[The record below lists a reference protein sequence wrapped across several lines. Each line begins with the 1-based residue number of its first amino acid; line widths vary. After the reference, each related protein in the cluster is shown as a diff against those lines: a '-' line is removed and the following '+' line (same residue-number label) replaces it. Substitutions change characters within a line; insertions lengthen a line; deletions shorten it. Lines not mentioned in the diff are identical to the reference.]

1 MAHIV
6 EFSIKGLSGR
16 EEEIKL
22 SLNRDI
28 NVFFGFNGSGK
39 TSLLKILH
47 SAMSN
52 DASIL
57 RDVPFSE
64 AKVVI
69 YSINENKNFEY
80 KIKKEKN
87 IAGSK
92 KTRRNISA
100 ARARRFSEIEKSRLA
115 NVDPA
120 AYAGYLNFIYSDEQ
134 LKWSV
139 SPATDTTRWRH
150 KYLPI
155 SRLYVGSVTS
165 KRESSSNISE
175 DQLDARFSD
184 ILQQVWIQYSFDVNA
199 RVREAQEEGLANILR
214 ELLLPAK
221 KMKKGSENIS
231 PDLALTRVKRFLARQ
246 EKQVPLDEDGFLL
259 RYKSEL
265 GVRNIVG
272 DIDRVEKNIEQAMFP
287 IERLNTLIHQLFGFG
302 KKVIL
307 SGREIEIQLQDGTRI
322 SPQQL
327 SSGEKHLLKL
337 LIEVVS
343 VEESSIII
351 DEPELSMH
359 IDWQKTLLQN
369 MNTLN
374 PGAQLIVATHSPEV
388 MGEIDDSK
396 IFRI

>member
-6 EFSIKGLSGR
+6 EFSVKGLSGR
-16 EEEIKL
+16 EKEIKL

-57 RDVPFSE
+57 RDVPFTE

-69 YSINENKNFEY
+69 YSISADKNFEY
-80 KIKKEKN
+80 KIKKDRSNAAIRKAGRSSSSRH
-87 IAGSK
+87 IA
-92 KTRRNISA
+92 
-100 ARARRFSEIEKSRLA
+100 EIERNNLLE
-115 NVDPA
+115 VDPA
-120 AYAGYLNFIYSDEQ
+120 FYEEYAMLVSPENQ
-134 LKWSV
+134 LKWTV
-139 SPATDTTRWRH
+139 SPSTDTKRWRH
-150 KYLPI
+150 QYLPI
-155 SRLYVGSVTS
+155 SRLYVGSVKS
-165 KRESSSNISE
+165 KRESLSNISE

-184 ILQQVWIQYSFDVNA
+184 ILQQIWMQYSFDVNA
-199 RVREAQEEGLANILR
+199 NVREAQEEGLASILR
-214 ELLLPAK
+214 ELLSPSK
-221 KMKKGSENIS
+221 KVKKGGENIS
-231 PDLALTRVKRFLARQ
+231 PDLALARVQRFLLRQ
-246 EKQVPLDEDGFLL
+246 EKKIPLNEDDFLQ
-259 RYKSEL
+259 RYKSEPA
-265 GVRNIVG
+265 VRSIVG

-287 IERLNTLIHQLFGFG
+287 IEKLNTLIHQLFGFG
-302 KKVIL
+302 KRVIL
-307 SGREIEIQLQDGTRI
+307 SGREIVIQLQDGTTI

-337 LIEVVS
+337 LIEVVA
-343 VEESSIII
+343 VEDSSIII

-388 MGEIDDSK
+388 MSEIDDSK